1 MIIPFFK
8 YQGTGNDFIIIDN
21 RNSSFNNFNNSFI
34 AGLCNRQFGI
44 GADGLILLS
53 NKDGYDFEMTYF
65 NSDGNQSSMCGN
77 GGRCIVA
84 FALKMG
90 IVRNVAN
97 FFAVDGVHEAI
108 VLDNK
113 EKNTIVKLKMT
124 DVNTIEIN
132 SSFFFLNT
140 GSPHHV
146 QYVENI
152 EKYDVFNQGKN
163 IRNSKRY
170 FSTGTNVDFIEQYK
184 DYLFVRTYER
194 GVENETLSCGSGV
207 TASALIAAINNKS
220 NPFVNKCIVKTLG
233 GFLTVHFEKVSDTS
247 FRNIWLEGPATF
259 VFTGEIEI

>member
-1 MIIPFFK
+1 MTIPFYK

-21 RNSSFNNFNNSFI
+21 RNNFFNNYNNSFI
-34 AGLCNRQFGI
+34 ARLCNRQFGI

-53 NKDGYDFEMTYF
+53 NKNGYDFEMTYY

-84 FALKMG
+84 FALKKG
-90 IVRNVAN
+90 IVENTAN
-97 FFAVDGVHEAI
+97 FIAFDGVHKAI
-108 VLDNK
+108 ILDYK
-113 EKNTIVKLKMT
+113 DKNAIIKLKMN
-124 DVNTIEIN
+124 DVTNIEQNN
-132 SSFFFLNT
+132 SSFFLNT

-146 QYVENI
+146 EYVENI

-163 IRNSKRY
+163 IRNSKKY
-170 FSTGTNVDFIEQYK
+170 FSNGTNVDFIEQYK

-220 NPFVNKCIVKTLG
+220 NPFVNKYIVKTLG